1 MNLASILAAVAILLV
16 HVAIFSGAAS
26 GGSYGRFLIH
36 LDQLRERCRS
46 SADSLDRARRDFLDR
61 HPLRWIPLASDRAS
75 ERRIAPFYQGI
86 LTLLSA
92 VVREDRMLLDGED
105 RADVRPRSS

>member
-1 MNLASILAAVAILLV
+1 MEETGEAADHLLNEL
-16 HVAIFSGAAS
+16 
-26 GGSYGRFLIH
+26 RFLIH
-36 LDQLRERCRS
+36 LDQLRERCPS

-61 HPLRWIPLASDRAS
+61 HPLRWIPRASDRAS
-75 ERRIAPFYQGI
+75 DRGIAPFYRGV

-105 RADVRPRSS
+105 YSETRPRTS